1 MSPLKLKKFL
11 MKQASPLLIRDPSCI
26 TRGIETI
33 GSKILDLESTWLGAQ
48 NRLLTPIVLR
58 RIITSTLMSLTTKM
72 RTLGSL

>member
-11 MKQASPLLIRDPSCI
+11 MKQASPLLIRDPRCI

-33 GSKILDLESTWLGAQ
+33 GSIILDLESTWLGAQ
-48 NRLLTPIVLR
+48 NRLLTPILLR